1 MTNSAPEMNIR
12 AATFHMLAAMAFFA
26 VQDTIVKLLSD
37 DIPIWQLYLARAVM
51 VLSIICATVGLFR
64 PDSGI
69 KLVNPGW
76 AALRSVLMA
85 GAFLMFY
92 LAMPFVSL
100 SQAAAT
106 FFTGPLFI
114 TLFGALINRER
125 VGPRRIGA
133 LMLGFAGVLVIVQP
147 WSDDL
152 EIALIMPL
160 IAAVCYALAVVI
172 TRSRCLEDS
181 AVALSLVQ
189 NVVFAM
195 IALFGIIAIDMIDPS
210 PSQIAA
216 FPFLLSPWQP
226 TTWVVWLMVLAT
238 SITHMVGAITLTRVY
253 QQSEASR
260 IAPLEYSY
268 LAIVPAFDL
277 LFWGTLPTATT
288 LSGMVMV
295 ALAGAFVA
303 WREGTPVRPRPQT
316 HGEEPQP
323 ER

>member
-1 MTNSAPEMNIR
+1 MTDSAAEMNIR
-12 AATFHMLAAMAFFA
+12 TASVQMVGAMAFFA
-26 VQDTIVKLLSD
+26 IQDTMVKLISD

-51 VLSIICATVGLFR
+51 VLSLICATVGLFR

-76 AALRSVLMA
+76 AALRSALMA

-114 TLFGALINRER
+114 TFFGALINRER
-125 VGPRRIGA
+125 VGPRRIIA
-133 LMLGFAGVLVIVQP
+133 LILGFAGVLVIVQP

-152 EIALIMPL
+152 QLALIMPL

-195 IALFGIIAIDMIDPS
+195 IALFGLIAIDLFDPS
-210 PSQIAA
+210 TAQIEA
-216 FPFLLSPWQP
+216 FPFLFSPWQP
-226 TTWVVWLMVLAT
+226 TTWVVWLMVLGT

-268 LAIVPAFDL
+268 LGIVPVFDL
-277 LFWGTLPTATT
+277 LIWGTVPTLATIT
-288 LSGMVMV
+288 GMVMV

-316 HGEEPQP
+316 HGEEPV
-323 ER
+323 EV

>member
-1 MTNSAPEMNIR
+1 MTDSAAEMNIR
-12 AATFHMLAAMAFFA
+12 TASVQMVGAMAFFA
-26 VQDTIVKLLSD
+26 IQDTMVKLISD

-51 VLSIICATVGLFR
+51 VLSLICATVGLFR

-76 AALRSVLMA
+76 AALRSALMA

-125 VGPRRIGA
+125 VGPRRIIA
-133 LMLGFAGVLVIVQP
+133 LILGFAGVLVIVQP

-152 EIALIMPL
+152 QLALIMPL

-195 IALFGIIAIDMIDPS
+195 IALFGLIAIDLFDPS
-210 PSQIAA
+210 TAQIEA
-216 FPFLLSPWQP
+216 FPFLFSPWQP
-226 TTWVVWLMVLAT
+226 TTWVVWLMVLGT

-268 LAIVPAFDL
+268 LGIVPVFDL
-277 LFWGTLPTATT
+277 LIWGTVPTLATVT
-288 LSGMVMV
+288 GMVMV

-316 HGEEPQP
+316 HGEEPV
-323 ER
+323 EV